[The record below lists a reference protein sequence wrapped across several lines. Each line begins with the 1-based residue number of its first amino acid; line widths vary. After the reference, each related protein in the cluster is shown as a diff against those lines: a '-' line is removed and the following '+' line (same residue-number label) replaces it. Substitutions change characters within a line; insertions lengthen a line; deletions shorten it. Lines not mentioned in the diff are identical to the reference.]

1 MFTGC
6 EEVLAFSLPCPFYV
20 LRSRPA
26 WSDLRGDVPLLDM
39 MAAARLELRAPPSPA
54 LPRHELGIPSRPR
67 LSSPPADPIPPLFT
81 LFPLVW
87 TRQHEVSRFRG
98 FERTRAAQFTS
109 ASIEKENGSRV
120 LLAHSFLPYTPT
132 GQVLEL
138 SRGDTRF
145 CTLTRA
151 QVGRVA
157 SS

>member
-1 MFTGC
+1 MERPSGELPLLERPRYDGGC
-6 EEVLAFSLPCPFYV
+6 EVRIARTPCQLWPGTAGNSLSAASVLA
-20 LRSRPA
+20 A
-26 WSDLRGDVPLLDM
+26 
-39 MAAARLELRAPPSPA
+39 
-54 LPRHELGIPSRPR
+54 
-67 LSSPPADPIPPLFT
+67 ADPIPPLFT

-109 ASIEKENGSRV
+109 ASIEKEKRV
-120 LLAHSFLPYTPT
+120 TGAIGALVSPVHTT